1 MNTTFV
7 TPSFDESL
15 GTRIVIRSFSFNSTG
30 FIIWYCLIMT
40 CFIIPL
46 CCIGLSY
53 LRFMYRMNN
62 TPVDEADSTAI
73 RARESDSW
81 DILRIQENITIFSQ
95 RAQKGRRRYLLKA
108 FEKNKTVSLFLSY
121 EVIFM

>member
-1 MNTTFV
+1 
-7 TPSFDESL
+7 
-15 GTRIVIRSFSFNSTG
+15 
-30 FIIWYCLIMT
+30 
-40 CFIIPL
+40 
-46 CCIGLSY
+46 
-53 LRFMYRMNN
+53 MYRMNN